1 MADVLGENFDLELQK
16 LEDENYTE
24 YVSAAGKTSGVAN
37 IYKTLKDIKHVMQQ
51 LDPKKTDGGETQ
63 DDVDRKDTYGDGRI
77 YQHVL
82 KCPVCGKEMKDTPTR
97 TGVCS
102 RACELAINAQDLSKT
117 IGDLQEK
124 VNDVNGNIQKALNLV
139 NSLMSCI
146 QQLPEILN
154 QILSMGLDDT
164 YLMYFKVY
172 LKVVELWVQLQVNK
186 ILIWK
191 NNLIIKMLEKKK
203 HGIDEACSALDSLF
217 SGVNAA
223 VESVQKLA
231 KAFSETHEQLLQ
243 TIINSLTMFI
253 LQPQGV
259 HFFFTIRSMSKGY
272 NATTMVRELKPTEF
286 APGLMNTKFVPI
298 AEETVVNMVRNAF
311 PPMTEDDYFLAPSA
325 FQARKAL
332 SNYNV
337 DAIKKMI
344 KPLLS
349 LLRTATES
357 LPKYENLK
365 VTNVWWLMFL
375 LLTWGPE
382 GQKHF
387 GFPNPYF

>member
-24 YVSAAGKTSGVAN
+24 YVSAEGKTSGVAN

-63 DDVDRKDTYGDGRI
+63 DDVDRKETYGDGRI

-154 QILSMGLDDT
+154 QILSMGLDDS

-191 NNLIIKMLEKKK
+191 NNLIIKMK
-203 HGIDEACSALDSLF
+203 
-217 SGVNAA
+217 N
-223 VESVQKLA
+223 
-231 KAFSETHEQLLQ
+231 
-243 TIINSLTMFI
+243 II
-253 LQPQGV
+253 
-259 HFFFTIRSMSKGY
+259 
-272 NATTMVRELKPTEF
+272 TTF
-286 APGLMNTKFVPI
+286 C
-298 AEETVVNMVRNAF
+298 
-311 PPMTEDDYFLAPSA
+311 
-325 FQARKAL
+325 
-332 SNYNV
+332 
-337 DAIKKMI
+337 
-344 KPLLS
+344 
-349 LLRTATES
+349 
-357 LPKYENLK
+357 
-365 VTNVWWLMFL
+365 
-375 LLTWGPE
+375 
-382 GQKHF
+382 
-387 GFPNPYF
+387 